1 MSDFVLV
8 FCTVDSKKA
17 AQGIAKTLVESKLAA
32 CVNIIDGVS
41 SVYSW
46 KGEIVEDNEILLIVK
61 SKASLFE
68 KLQNKIK
75 EIHPYEVPE
84 IISTKVDEGYIPYL
98 NWIDE
103 NTL

>member
-1 MSDFVLV
+1 MSDFILV
-8 FCTVDSKKA
+8 YCTVDSKRI
-17 AQGIAKTLVESKLAA
+17 AQSIAKTLVESRLAA

-41 SVYSW
+41 SLYSW
-46 KGEIVEDNEILLIVK
+46 KGEIVEDDEILLIVK

-84 IISTKVDEGYIPYL
+84 IISTKIIDGYIPYL
-98 NWIDE
+98 NWVDE
-103 NTL
+103 NIL